1 MKTGAIIGIVAI
13 VVGGV
18 SLILMSV
25 SFVIA
30 MVTIPSFAVFV
41 AHTANTLLKLAVT
54 CFCWFRTRQIRR
66 AQPDDEPEAVD
77 IEDNPITVRKM
88 SEE

>member
-1 MKTGAIIGIVAI
+1 MKTSAIVGI

-18 SLILMSV
+18 SLILMVV
-25 SFVIA
+25 SFFIA
-30 MVTIPSFAVFV
+30 MVTIPSFAVIV
-41 AHTANTLLKLAVT
+41 VNTANNLLKLAVF

-77 IEDNPITVRKM
+77 IENNPIPVRKM